1 MSHKKFGP
9 DRFSRFDVY
18 WIQTNKQTNKQ
29 TDKPNLY
36 IDIYASARTNLG
48 NEGFFQQKSTSSKLE
63 SWMMS
68 GHTIRKKTEIT
79 TLFLIQGASRHS
91 LILTL
96 NCCYFIKYFFL
107 DFEKLKVLIGNLF
120 QFWLSINPTLIM
132 WGPPPKKHLP
142 GWFSRF
148 NVYLLVTNKH
158 PPKKDKESKKI
169 YRCRYIYK
177 CVRTISILNPIV

>member
-1 MSHKKFGP
+1 MIHKP
-9 DRFSRFDVY
+9 SRESLDVPQKI
-18 WIQTNKQTNKQ
+18 WARSVQPFWLLLDTNKQTNKQ

-120 QFWLSINPTLIM
+120 QFWLTLIK
-132 WGPPPKKHLP
+132 WGPPKTFA
-142 GWFSRF
+142 W
-148 NVYLLVTNKH
+148 LVQ
-158 PPKKDKESKKI
+158 PFQRLFI
-169 YRCRYIYK
+169 GYK
-177 CVRTISILNPIV
+177 QTPTQKRQGK